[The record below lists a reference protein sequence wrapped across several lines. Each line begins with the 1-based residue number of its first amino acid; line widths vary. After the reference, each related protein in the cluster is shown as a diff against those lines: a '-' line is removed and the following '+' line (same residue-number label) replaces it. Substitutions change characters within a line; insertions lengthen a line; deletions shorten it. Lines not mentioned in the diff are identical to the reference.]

1 MSTNYQP
8 DRTLADMTPEE
19 REQCWGMWC
28 KLSDGSTGILAA
40 CDETYTGD
48 HPRLAM
54 IIGPSEDGKAVLIN
68 RCEMQEI
75 TPLFGTLR
83 AWKPD
88 GTLIT
93 ADPEEYTVD
102 ERRMVDLMDL
112 GGVQRVGYDPGT
124 RICRWITE
132 WEAIN
137 EELEGTL

>member
-1 MSTNYQP
+1 MIYNKP
-8 DRTLADMTPEE
+8 RTLADIPH
-19 REQCWGMWC
+19 RLLDHCRGMWC
-28 KLSDGSTGILAA
+28 KLTDGTTGILAA
-40 CDETYTGD
+40 YDEVRTGD
-48 HPRLAM
+48 HPRTAV

-132 WEAIN
+132 WEQIN